1 MQGTGRR
8 SDRAARL
15 AVAGLLAFA
24 LVVTPG
30 RGTTGAVARSA
41 ACPTPPVTI
50 AELVRVTEGPG
61 GPACFG
67 GQLLTFRAFVPAL
80 EGLGGAST
88 YFIKPLWLD
97 DLQGSWV
104 LLGAG
109 RNTAAVVAYVPPDL
123 GHCLGPEGRSCPFSS
138 YRNRW
143 ATVSAHFD
151 GPVAQT
157 CRYGGDIPPGGGAK
171 AAIAECQQKLIVLG
185 IGPGQLPA
193 TDAVTAGLDVRDDPP
208 TSLIWVATFAA
219 AWLVL
224 ARRWPSRRGSSL
236 AGAHT
241 IHG

>member
-1 MQGTGRR
+1 MQGPGRR

-88 YFIKPLWLD
+88 YFIKPVWLD

-104 LLGAG
+104 HLGAG

-123 GHCLGPEGRSCPFSS
+123 GRCLGPEGRSCPFSS

-157 CRYGGDIPPGGGAK
+157 CRYGGDVRPGGGAK
-171 AAIAECQQKLIVLG
+171 AAIAECQEKLIVLG
-185 IGPGQLPA
+185 IGPDHLPA
-193 TDAVTAGLDVRDDPP
+193 TDTVAVGPYVRDDRS
-208 TSLIWVATFAA
+208 TSMFWVTTFAGA
-219 AWLVL
+219 FLFFAW
-224 ARRWPSRRGSSL
+224 RWPSARRRVN
-236 AGAHT
+236 AGRSA
-241 IHG
+241 